1 MTAFVP
7 QESTDVDMGS
17 LGTGPFQ
24 PIGRRVPG
32 PSPHRAY
39 RAMPLRSRYALDA

>member
-17 LGTGPFQ
+17 LGGFMGDGSVQTHFQ
-24 PIGRRVPG
+24 C
-32 PSPHRAY
+32 
-39 RAMPLRSRYALDA
+39 